1 MKQECEDAA
10 IHRNVGRRQDVAGGP
25 KIGVV
30 FVVSSNGLMMHRSTT
45 TGGSER
51 DSSHPVAAGR

>member
-10 IHRNVGRRQDVAGGP
+10 IHRNFGRRQRVAGGP

-30 FVVSSNGLMMHRSTT
+30 FVASSNRLIKRG
-45 TGGSER
+45 
-51 DSSHPVAAGR
+51 

>member
-10 IHRNVGRRQDVAGGP
+10 IHRNVGRRQRVAGGP

-30 FVVSSNGLMMHRSTT
+30 FVASSNRLIKR
-45 TGGSER
+45 R
-51 DSSHPVAAGR
+51 